1 MNLRRRHAA
10 HSEVDTDAL
19 SDILFILVMF
29 FLIVSTLA
37 NPNVVKVENPRG
49 KSDTKVN
56 QKVVISIDKA
66 HQMYIGQKHIIFDS
80 LESELTREFARM
92 GKDTPVVSLNVDTS
106 AYYGDF
112 FRVLNIAKKLKAK
125 TVANINPN

>member
-1 MNLRRRHAA
+1 LNIRRKYKA

-56 QKVVISIDKA
+56 QKVVISIDKN
-66 HQMYIGQKHIIFDS
+66 HQMFIGQRHIIFDS
-80 LESELTREFARM
+80 LESELTKEFAHL
-92 GKDTPVVSLNVDTS
+92 GKDTPIVSLNVDTV

>member
-1 MNLRRRHAA
+1 MNIRRKYKA

-56 QKVVISIDKA
+56 QKVVISIDK
-66 HQMYIGQKHIIFDS
+66 HRQMFIGQRHIIFDS
-80 LESELTREFARM
+80 LESELTKEFAHL
-92 GKDTPVVSLNVDTS
+92 GKDTPVVSLNVDTV